1 MTLLGIRVFADVVN
15 MRFKSSWIRVVLK
28 SSENILRRDRRG
40 ETPGPGEEGDASSV
54 AGTEVIASTS
64 LDRPRALQDAGREA
78 GSAFSIRTNGRNHP
92 GDTDV
97 RLPASRVMRIY
108 SVTVSHSICRNLS

>member
-40 ETPGPGEEGDASSV
+40 ETQTHKDQGGRDK
-54 AGTEVIASTS
+54 
-64 LDRPRALQDAGREA
+64 REA
-78 GSAFSIRTNGRNHP
+78 TTSP
-92 GDTDV
+92 GTPGV
-97 RLPASRVMRIY
+97 PQS
-108 SVTVSHSICRNLS
+108 